1 MNIRFGYGEDIHQ
14 LVEGRPLILGG
25 INIPFE
31 KGLLGHSDADVLLH
45 TISDALLGALALG
58 DIGKIFPPSDPKTL
72 NIDSS
77 IILNRCYELV
87 KNEGYILNNLDA
99 SVSLEKPHL
108 SEYISQIRKRIASIL
123 MVDIKQISIK
133 AMTNEGLD
141 AVGEGKAIRAS
152 CVVSLIKE

>member
-14 LVEGRPLILGG
+14 LVKGRPLILGG

-77 IILNRCYELV
+77 IILNKCYELV
-87 KNEGYILNNLDA
+87 KNEGYVLNNLDA

-108 SEYISQIRKRIASIL
+108 SEYIPQIRKRIASLL
-123 MVDIKQISIK
+123 MVDISQISIK

-141 AVGEGKAIRAS
+141 AVGEEKAIRAT
-152 CVVSLIKE
+152 CVVSIIKE

>member
-45 TISDALLGALALG
+45 AISDALLGALALG

-108 SEYISQIRKRIASIL
+108 SEYIPQIRKRIASIL

>member
-45 TISDALLGALALG
+45 AISDALLGALALG

-87 KNEGYILNNLDA
+87 KNGGYILNNLDA

-108 SEYISQIRKRIASIL
+108 SEYIPQIRKRIASIL

>member
-14 LVEGRPLILGG
+14 LVECRPLILGG

-45 TISDALLGALALG
+45 AISDALLGALALG
-58 DIGKIFPPSDPKTL
+58 DIGKIFHPSDPKTL

-108 SEYISQIRKRIASIL
+108 SEYIPQIRKRIASIL

>member
-45 TISDALLGALALG
+45 AISDALLGALALG
-58 DIGKIFPPSDPKTL
+58 DIGKIFPPSGPKTL

-108 SEYISQIRKRIASIL
+108 SEYIPQIRKRIASIL